1 MHKFE
6 PLTAVVLVDNNMG
19 IGSGSDI
26 LFHCRPFREQ
36 QMRILAN
43 YPVIMGRT
51 AYESFPWEKVPAMW
65 CSRILLLSSTAK
77 PDGRAEIF
85 RSVSEL
91 IDAGPRRTMVFG
103 GECTFKALLPYCST
117 IMACQADIELP
128 ADRRFPVALGKNKCW
143 KVCERSKVLQGP
155 HKLDV
160 PCQFVTYARDIRVEP
175 VRWPDGR
182 ANQLP
187 TCG

>member
-91 IDAGPRRTMVFG
+91 IDACPRRTMVFG
-103 GECTFKALLPYCST
+103 GECTFKALLPYLSL
-117 IMACQADIELP
+117 IHI
-128 ADRRFPVALGKNKCW
+128 
-143 KVCERSKVLQGP
+143 
-155 HKLDV
+155 
-160 PCQFVTYARDIRVEP
+160 
-175 VRWPDGR
+175 
-182 ANQLP
+182 
-187 TCG
+187 

>member
-1 MHKFE
+1 MPAPDE
-6 PLTAVVLVDNNMG
+6 PWYSA
-19 IGSGSDI
+19 
-26 LFHCRPFREQ
+26 
-36 QMRILAN
+36 A
-43 YPVIMGRT
+43 
-51 AYESFPWEKVPAMW
+51 
-65 CSRILLLSSTAK
+65 
-77 PDGRAEIF
+77 
-85 RSVSEL
+85 
-91 IDAGPRRTMVFG
+91 
-103 GECTFKALLPYCST
+103 ECTFKALLPYCST

>member
-51 AYESFPWEKVPAMW
+51 AYFGK
-65 CSRILLLSSTAK
+65 SSSALKFT
-77 PDGRAEIF
+77 
-85 RSVSEL
+85 
-91 IDAGPRRTMVFG
+91 
-103 GECTFKALLPYCST
+103 LLPS
-117 IMACQADIELP
+117 IEI
-128 ADRRFPVALGKNKCW
+128 VI
-143 KVCERSKVLQGP
+143 V
-155 HKLDV
+155 
-160 PCQFVTYARDIRVEP
+160 
-175 VRWPDGR
+175 
-182 ANQLP
+182 
-187 TCG
+187 

>member
-91 IDAGPRRTMVFG
+91 IDACPRRTLVF
-103 GECTFKALLPYCST
+103 LLPYCST

>member
-1 MHKFE
+1 
-6 PLTAVVLVDNNMG
+6 
-19 IGSGSDI
+19 
-26 LFHCRPFREQ
+26 
-36 QMRILAN
+36 MRILAN

-91 IDAGPRRTMVFG
+91 IDACPRRTMVFG

-143 KVCERSKVLQGP
+143 KVCERSKVSAGGP
-155 HKLDV
+155 LSWMS
-160 PCQFVTYARDIRVEP
+160 PASS
-175 VRWPDGR
+175 
-182 ANQLP
+182 
-187 TCG
+187 